1 MPERGLVPCIIYA
14 ARSVADDRRDA
25 EKSTTSQTDEV
36 RARIEEEGGRVVV
49 GEFAESGHSAYHG
62 ERGPELEA
70 AMRAAKEAAA
80 EHGVAELWVFHSSR
94 LSRGDGI
101 KGRQGLMKIW
111 ADLRYEDV
119 AVRSVSDDE
128 SVTNPMLVGI
138 ADTQNHKYSRDHG
151 AHVARG
157 KRAALAQ
164 GGGWPGGPVPDGY
177 RADRSVND
185 RGRKVV
191 ELVVD
196 PERAAVVELAFDL
209 SEQGL
214 GDPTIARRLND
225 AGHRTPRGKAYSRRS
240 VQNMLRNPVY
250 AGRVVRWGEGSRK
263 GGTYRRFDVP
273 EVFPG
278 RHPAII
284 DPDRFDRI
292 DASRAERD
300 NMRDRG
306 KSPADRGRRGGR
318 PTRRYALAK
327 LAVCGRCGERMYA
340 STSPYVRKSD
350 GGQRRRYVCANVKF
364 GTGLCDQ
371 PPIDAERVDAAVVD
385 YLDRLFVDVES
396 WAGELE
402 AAADAQRSAVEA
414 ALPEARREVERLDAR
429 EAKMRAVWTRAIE
442 SGDDGRERAAF
453 KVIEETEAQRE
464 AAQARA
470 DAADRPGPRPLQ
482 RAGRRGAWRRRDP
495 RRSEP
500 APAKRV
506 RGIPARPRRRRHRRG
521 AAHPARARRPERR
534 RGFRAVGPGR
544 GTDRHRRAARRLLG
558 QGGRPG
564 GLHHDR
570 RGGREAACHPAFRD

>member
-36 RARIEEEGGRVVV
+36 RARIKEEGGRVVV

-94 LSRGDGI
+94 LSRGDGT

-273 EVFPG
+273 EVFPAGTPRSSTLTASTGSTPRG
-278 RHPAII
+278 R
-284 DPDRFDRI
+284 
-292 DASRAERD
+292 RD

-402 AAADAQRSAVEA
+402 AAADAQRLAVEA

-429 EAKMRAVWTRAIE
+429 EAKMRASGRGPSSPATTGGSAPPSRSSRRPRRSGRRA
-442 SGDDGRERAAF
+442 G
-453 KVIEETEAQRE
+453 
-464 AAQARA
+464 
-470 DAADRPGPRPLQ
+470 
-482 RAGRRGAWRRRDP
+482 AGRRLRPTRPSTSTTSWPP
-495 RRSEP
+495 RC
-500 APAKRV
+500 V
-506 RGIPARPRRRRHRRG
+506 
-521 AAHPARARRPERR
+521 AAT
-534 RGFRAVGPGR
+534 GPS
-544 GTDRHRRAARRLLG
+544 
-558 QGGRPG
+558 PI
-564 GLHHDR
+564 
-570 RGGREAACHPAFRD
+570 